1 MSEASTPAV
10 APSLINPPV
19 TPTVPTPTEV
29 TPSAAPATPATFTPD
44 PTKSEA
50 ENAAAKATFDK
61 AAADA
66 KAAEDSAKANDTKLN
81 PFKPEEIKLPEGMSV
96 DPALSKSFS
105 DIINSSGVPRDV
117 AQKLVDL
124 QVQSMKAISEEGTR
138 AWTETQENWRKE
150 ITADPMFAGE
160 NLTKHTTAISRL
172 LDTHGSPEVR
182 QAFDITGAGNNPAI
196 VKFLA
201 KVASTFTEGTLVQSN
216 TPTGQ
221 ATPLE
226 NRLYPSM
233 NK

>member
-1 MSEASTPAV
+1 MTPT
-10 APSLINPPV
+10 APILTEGV
-19 TPTVPTPTEV
+19 TPTVVPPVALLEFV
-29 TPSAAPATPATFTPD
+29 PD
-44 PTKSEA
+44 TTKSAE
-50 ENAAAKATFDK
+50 ENAAAKTAFDK

-66 KAAEDSAKANDTKLN
+66 KTADETLKANDTKLN
-81 PFKPEEIKLPEGMSV
+81 PFKPEEIKLPEGMAV
-96 DPALSKSFS
+96 DPVLSKSFS
-105 DIINSSGVPRDV
+105 DLINSSGVPRDV

-124 QVQSMKAISEEGTR
+124 QAQSMKAISEEGTR

-150 ITADPMFAGE
+150 ITADPMFVGE

-182 QAFDITGAGNNPAI
+182 QAFDITGAGNNPFI

-201 KVASTFTEGTLVQSN
+201 KVASTFTEGTLVQSGA
-216 TPTGQ
+216 PTGQ
-221 ATPLE
+221 AQPLE